1 MKGLLVRSAALGAAS
16 IAPKDLNINDS
27 DSIKSVAST
36 IAYGTMSYYTG
47 NVTNTPEV
55 YWWQAG
61 ACWGAM
67 LDYSHNTGDTSYDD
81 LVTKALLSQVGPKFD
96 FVSPLYAGS
105 EGNDDQAFWAFSILE
120 AAERNFPQP
129 DDSIPAWL
137 AIAENIWNT
146 MVLRWDETT
155 CGGGLH
161 WQIYASNPNGLDYKN
176 SVSNGGF
183 FQMSARLARATRN
196 ETYFHWA
203 EKVWDWSQNIGL
215 IDKNF
220 NVFDGASSR
229 KECRDINPVSFSY
242 SQGIY
247 MYGAAILFDYTGG
260 DQIWADRTNGL
271 LQASR
276 SYFSPFPNATNIM
289 YEHACEEYDT
299 CNTDMKSF
307 KGYLSRFMAAT
318 TQVMPSTLHDVQEL
332 LSASAVAAGKACSGG
347 DNRTVCGQKWYVG
360 GYDGNPG
367 LGQQMSALETVQAL
381 LAFGAQPPLKFGEI
395 KHVTGKAPSVPT
407 ITSTIISST
416 TVVIKTTVAIP
427 TVTTTATMA
436 TMATTILTS
445 TVQRPASAAH
455 VIKAGYIP
463 IVVTLIA
470 SVLAFGV

>member
-1 MKGLLVRSAALGAAS
+1 MLKDLVHAAAPSAAS
-16 IAPKDLNINDS
+16 IAPKDLDINNP

-47 NVTNTPEV
+47 NITNTPTTIAIFPPPH

-67 LDYSHNTGDTSYDD
+67 LDYSHNTGDSSYDE
-81 LVTKALLSQVGPKFD
+81 VITQALLSQVGPNFD
-96 FVSPLYAGS
+96 FVDPLYAGS

-129 DDSIPAWL
+129 DDSIPPWL
-137 AIAENIWNT
+137 QIAENIWNS
-146 MVLRWDETT
+146 MVARWDDKT

-183 FQMSARLARATRN
+183 FQMSARLARATHN
-196 ETYFHWA
+196 ETYLDWA
-203 EKVWDWSQNIGL
+203 EKVWNWSKKIGF
-215 IDKNF
+215 IDENF
-220 NVFDGASSR
+220 NVFDGASS
-229 KECRDINPVSFSY
+229 KEGCKEINHVSFSY

-247 MYGAAILFDYTGG
+247 MYGAAILFNYTDGN
-260 DQIWADRTNGL
+260 QTWADRTNGL

-289 YEHACEEYDT
+289 YEHACEQYDS

-318 TQVMPSTLHDVQEL
+318 TQMMPSTRKDVQEL
-332 LSASAVAAGKACSGG
+332 LGASAVAAGKACSGG
-347 DNRTVCGQKWYVG
+347 DNGTVCGQKWYVG

-367 LGQQMSALETVQAL
+367 LSQQMTALETVQAL
-381 LAFGAQPPLKFGEI
+381 LAFNAQPPFKYGEI
-395 KHVTGKAPSVPT
+395 KHVKGETPPTSTSTPSV
-407 ITSTIISST
+407 
-416 TVVIKTTVAIP
+416 
-427 TVTTTATMA
+427 TATMTA
-436 TMATTILTS
+436 A
-445 TVQRPASAAH
+445 ASATQSEDSAANA
-455 VIKAGYIP
+455 ITIRYTTMLLAL
-463 IVVTLIA
+463 VTCVFLFSI
-470 SVLAFGV
+470 